1 MSGYNWAGII
11 NNIRK
16 GSDIDLLEFKDSL
29 SSLQRLKQLKKK
41 KMKFSSTRNLLLG
54 LSCLNKSKMLWCLL
68 FFAFKVALTIS
79 GPFIINSIIQ
89 NMLDK

>member
-1 MSGYNWAGII
+1 MSDYNLGEII

-16 GSDIDLLEFKDSL
+16 GSDIDLLQFKDSL
-29 SSLQRLKQLKKK
+29 SSLPRLKQLKKK
-41 KMKFSSTRNLLLG
+41 KMELSSTKKLLLS
-54 LSCLNKSKMLWCLL
+54 LSCLNKPKMLWCLL

-89 NMLDK
+89 NMLDE